1 MMSESANVFTVNV
14 IFSAIPQGLYELRR
28 DIYHVEKKFLA
39 EDALICDEDYRG
51 QHICVYHGDKLIAS
65 MFGIDALQSP
75 FSSYTGVDPAQLQ
88 NCYYSTRGMIHRD
101 YRGRHNLWAFITY
114 LTFLTGIRLGYV
126 NNVSLF
132 ENKAFVELIMDVEW
146 MEKIPPVF
154 IAGVDQQYQVMPAIV
169 NLQYGCESAW
179 DQLGEE
185 LKSVLIAEGFS
196 FADDSLVG
204 VV

>member
-1 MMSESANVFTVNV
+1 MSESANVFTVSV
-14 IFSAIPQGLYELRR
+14 ISGAIPQGLYELRR
-28 DIYHVEKKFLA
+28 GIYHVEKKFLT
-39 EDALICDEDYRG
+39 EDALICDEDYQG

-75 FSSYTGVDPAQLQ
+75 FSGYTGIDTVQLQ

-114 LTFLTGIRLGYV
+114 LTFLTGIKLGYV

-154 IAGVDQQYQVMPAIV
+154 IGGVDQQYQVMPAIV
-169 NLQYGCESAW
+169 NLQYGCAAAW
-179 DQLGEE
+179 DQLSDE
-185 LKSVLIAEGFS
+185 LRGLLVKEGFTLPE
-196 FADDSLVG
+196 DSLVG
-204 VV
+204 LV